1 MRVLRN
7 QNQGCVSRNT
17 LEKSFPEKTLKILVL
32 VCFIFTAAV
41 VCFVDSP
48 NIDNLDF
55 LQK

>member
-7 QNQGCVSRNT
+7 QNQGRVSRST
-17 LEKSFPEKTLKILVL
+17 LKKSFPEKALKRLVL

-41 VCFVDSP
+41 MYFADSP